1 MSRLK
6 PRDGDRERYFIQR
19 RQTHS
24 ARSFASILAA
34 VLVALVCLYLMFE
47 AAVKSIGQDVW
58 IKSPEQWWTWLAALP
73 HEASRGLVGVGSLVV
88 LLLGLYFLSQGLLP
102 GRKAR
107 RAIENDRAI
116 VIVDHE
122 VLAATLA
129 RRART
134 EANVSPEQVVVA
146 VAHGHVDVQVR
157 PTSGIPVD
165 ADAISAAVADELAE
179 NLIDPVPPV
188 TVRVADTGVVG
199 Q

>member
-1 MSRLK
+1 MSGAGT
-6 PRDGDRERYFIQR
+6 RDADRERYFIQR

-24 ARSFASILAA
+24 ARSAASIVAA
-34 VLVALVCLYLMFE
+34 VLVALTCLYFMFE

-58 IKSPEQWWTWLAALP
+58 IKSPGQWWSWLAALP
-73 HEASRGLVGVGSLVV
+73 GSASPGLLGAGSLV
-88 LLLGLYFLSQGLLP
+88 LLVLGLFFVLQGLLP

-107 RAIENDRAI
+107 RAIANDRAI

-157 PTSGIPVD
+157 PTSGVRVD
-165 ADAISAAVADELAE
+165 ADAVRAAVADELAV
-179 NLIDPVPPV
+179 NLVDPVPPV

>member
-1 MSRLK
+1 MSRFE
-6 PRDGDRERYFIQR
+6 PRDAERERYFIQR

-24 ARSFASILAA
+24 ARSFASIVAA
-34 VLVALVCLYLMFE
+34 VLVALICLYFMFE
-47 AAVKSIGQDVW
+47 AALKSIGQDVW
-58 IKSPEQWWTWLAALP
+58 LKSPGQWWSWIAALP
-73 HEASRGLVGVGSLVV
+73 GDAGAGLVGAGSLVL
-88 LLLGLYFLSQGLLP
+88 LLLGLFFVLQGLLP

-116 VIVDHE
+116 VIIDHE
-122 VLAATLA
+122 VLASTLA

-134 EANVSPEQVVVA
+134 EANVSPEQVMVA
-146 VAHGHVDVQVR
+146 VAHAHVDVQVR

-165 ADAISAAVADELAE
+165 ADAIRAAVADELAE